1 MYVITLYDT
10 VSCLFVLQSVRSLLS
25 SHSIAAFYFQTSQ
38 YDSPAPVLF
47 YNVSDDSE
55 LRDSY
60 SPSEYVTIVLDSRL
74 GTGGTGTVF
83 RACIEP
89 DASSSKPK
97 YCAPFV
103 VKFAYS
109 SKDADRLRHEYA
121 VYRHLERKGV
131 TGIPRL
137 LGFYEAVDEDDMAA
151 LVITHA
157 GRPLGELPRDEN
169 HKINLKPSD
178 M

>member
-1 MYVITLYDT
+1 MTRMVRLAAD
-10 VSCLFVLQSVRSLLS
+10 SCFRTYAPCCPHISLRSIFKLASMTRLHLLS
-25 SHSIAAFYFQTSQ
+25 SATPPMKF
-38 YDSPAPVLF
+38 
-47 YNVSDDSE
+47 
-55 LRDSY
+55 DSY
-60 SPSEYVTIVLDSRL
+60 SPSEYVMIVLDSRL

-109 SKDADRLRHEYA
+109 SKDVDRLRHEYA

-137 LGFYEAVDEDDMAA
+137 LGFYEAVDQDDMAA
-151 LVITHA
+151 LIIAHA
-157 GRPLGELPRDEN
+157 GRPLGELRDEN
-169 HKINLKPSD
+169 HKISLKASE